1 MDDTKTRV
9 TGELSSTFSPDHF
22 MKIAPQVFLSP
33 AQPVRTALF
42 CGAAG
47 RVGCTSVCLKTAEAL
62 SPPHHRIHLPGRHQF
77 PRPIPAYGL

>member
-1 MDDTKTRV
+1 MDDAKRRV
-9 TGELSSTFSPDHF
+9 TGERSAAFAPDHF

-47 RVGCTSVCLKTAEAL
+47 
-62 SPPHHRIHLPGRHQF
+62 GRGVH
-77 PRPIPAYGL
+77 ISLLENS